1 MKKLVI
7 FDLDGTL
14 LNTVGD
20 IAAATNHALQEHHY
34 PTRSEEEIR
43 SFVGNGINK
52 LFERALPE
60 GHKTQEDILQ
70 IRSSFIPYYN
80 AHGTEKTVPFP
91 GIPELLEYLQ
101 EQGAQLA
108 VASNKYEQATRS
120 LVAHYFPQ
128 IRFTAVLGQ
137 REGIPVKPDPFIVHE
152 ICATAGADL
161 SEVLYVGDSGVDMQT
176 AIHAGVDVIGVTW
189 GCRPRT
195 ELEKFQPNWVV
206 DQAAEIQ
213 RIYSDLSTDSSSMT
227 ANKQA

>member
-34 PTRSEEEIR
+34 PTRSEKEIR

-60 GHKTQEDILQ
+60 GHKTQEDVLQ

-91 GIPELLEYLQ
+91 GIPP
-101 EQGAQLA
+101 A
-108 VASNKYEQATRS
+108 
-120 LVAHYFPQ
+120 
-128 IRFTAVLGQ
+128 
-137 REGIPVKPDPFIVHE
+137 
-152 ICATAGADL
+152 
-161 SEVLYVGDSGVDMQT
+161 
-176 AIHAGVDVIGVTW
+176 
-189 GCRPRT
+189 
-195 ELEKFQPNWVV
+195 
-206 DQAAEIQ
+206 
-213 RIYSDLSTDSSSMT
+213 
-227 ANKQA
+227 